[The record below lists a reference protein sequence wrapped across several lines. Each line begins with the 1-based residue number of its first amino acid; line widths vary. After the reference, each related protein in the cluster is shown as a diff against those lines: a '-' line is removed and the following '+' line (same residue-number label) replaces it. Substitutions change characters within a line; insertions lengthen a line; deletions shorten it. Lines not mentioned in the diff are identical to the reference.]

1 MAKAS
6 LTCEGS
12 KTSDCVLLH
21 SSLWLLARK
30 SHALWKNSAH
40 MVDLNGNKMSFV
52 R

>member
-1 MAKAS
+1 MVKAS

-12 KTSDCVLLH
+12 KTSE
-21 SSLWLLARK
+21 WLLARK